1 MTQLEQF
8 RDAIARHTPQDGTFE
23 CPIPGVKL
31 IRWSEPT
38 MPMPVIYEPT
48 ACFVAQGRKRAT
60 LGASVLHYDPTSYLV
75 ASVGLPVVGT
85 VIEASALHP
94 YMSVQLDLD
103 STALGELALR
113 YPRSP
118 AQSTVCAGLTV
129 NEMTS
134 GLLDA
139 VTRLVTL
146 LDTPADIEALGPLTT
161 REIFYRL
168 FTGPSGGVI
177 HAMSQSDS
185 RHGQI
190 ARAILWLRGN
200 FKDACRIDDLVRVAG
215 MSRSAFHEHFKAV
228 TAMSPLAFR
237 TQLRMQEARR
247 LMVTDGLDAASAGHT
262 VGYDSPSQFSRD
274 YSRLFGTPP
283 AKDASRLRLAHGR

>member
-1 MTQLEQF
+1 MTQLERF
-8 RDAIARHTPQDGTFE
+8 RDAIDRHTQQDGMFD

-48 ACFVAQGRKRAT
+48 VCFVAQGRKRAT
-60 LGASVLHYDPTSYLV
+60 LGSTVFHYDPTTYLV

-85 VIEASALHP
+85 VIEASESQP
-94 YMSVQLDLD
+94 YLSVQLDLD
-103 STALGELALR
+103 PTELGELALR
-113 YPRSP
+113 YPRSAP
-118 AQSTVCAGLTV
+118 DTGVSVGLTL

-134 GLLDA
+134 GLLDTA
-139 VTRLVTL
+139 TRLVTL
-146 LDTPADIEALGPLTT
+146 LDTPEDIEALGPLAI
-161 REIFYRL
+161 REILYRL
-168 FTGPSGGVI
+168 LTGPGGGHI
-177 HAMSQSDS
+177 HAMTQSDS

-190 ARAILWLRGN
+190 ARAILWIRGN
-200 FKDACRIDDLVRVAG
+200 FKGACRIEDLVRVAG

-247 LMVTDGLDAASAGHT
+247 LMVTDGLDAANAGYR

-274 YSRLFGTPP
+274 YSKLFGRPP
-283 AKDASRLRLAHGR
+283 AKDASSLRLARV